1 MAETSSPEKR
11 VGGGDDGEEATLERR
26 GKKREE
32 ARRGGIAVKEAEA
45 IIEKEKPGCRG
56 KDMNVVN
63 GGGGKGKRR
72 RGGEEDGEV
81 NGRTREGEKGAVWQ
95 KAY

>member
-1 MAETSSPEKR
+1 M
-11 VGGGDDGEEATLERR
+11 
-26 GKKREE
+26 KKKPGEE

-63 GGGGKGKRR
+63 GGGEREN
-72 RGGEEDGEV
+72 GEEEAKKT
-81 NGRTREGEKGAVWQ
+81 GR
-95 KAY
+95 

>member
-1 MAETSSPEKR
+1 
-11 VGGGDDGEEATLERR
+11 
-26 GKKREE
+26 
-32 ARRGGIAVKEAEA
+32 
-45 IIEKEKPGCRG
+45 
-56 KDMNVVN
+56 MNVVN